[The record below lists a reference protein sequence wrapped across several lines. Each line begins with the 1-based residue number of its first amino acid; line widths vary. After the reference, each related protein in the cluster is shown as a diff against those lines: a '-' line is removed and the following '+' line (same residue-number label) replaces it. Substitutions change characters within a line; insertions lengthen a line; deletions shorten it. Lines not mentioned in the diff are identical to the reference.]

1 MNIQKGKQKRAQ
13 IIVIYGV
20 AGIGKS
26 TLASYSPRPLFLDTE
41 HGSGQLDVD
50 RVDIEN
56 LADLGDALAHIRA
69 GLHPEYKT
77 VVIDTGDNLWR
88 MCADAIC
95 AEHKWKNI
103 EEPAYGKGYPY
114 VLQRQREVQ
123 DVLSDIR
130 NGGTNVI
137 LICHA
142 AVERMNPP
150 DAEEYTRYT
159 LKMATA
165 PSKQAA
171 SAGELIKEW
180 ADCIIFCRHTIT
192 TSSNGKA
199 VGESERVIEVSPAP
213 AWEAKNRYGLTEA
226 MPLCR
231 DSFMRILEAAGLP
244 DDGTAPKVA
253 VPAAQEP
260 AQAAQRL
267 DFDEALLVEYF
278 AATGRLQPGQTLV
291 DLNAKLR
298 AAIQERPADA
308 MQAARAWKAKQEGG
322 EA

>member
-171 SAGELIKEW
+171 CAGELIKEW

-231 DSFMRILEAAGLP
+231 DSFLRILEAAGVQLG
-244 DDGTAPKVA
+244 DDAPVA
-253 VPAAQEP
+253 ISAPQEA
-260 AQAAQRL
+260 AQAAPQL
-267 DFDEALLVEYF
+267 DFDERLLVEYF

-308 MQAARAWKAKQEGG
+308 MQAARAWKAKVEGG